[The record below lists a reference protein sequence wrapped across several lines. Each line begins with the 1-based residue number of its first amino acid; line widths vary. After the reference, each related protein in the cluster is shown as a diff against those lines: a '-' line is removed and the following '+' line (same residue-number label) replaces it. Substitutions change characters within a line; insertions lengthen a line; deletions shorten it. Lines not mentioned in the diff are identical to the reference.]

1 MSFFLLINQQYK
13 NIRDYFKLFMM
24 RPQINPA
31 VVVKLLG
38 DDIRQKYSEKILS
51 SPNMYEITLKNQI
64 LGKTL
69 FVCMNSFDF

>member
-1 MSFFLLINQQYK
+1 
-13 NIRDYFKLFMM
+13 MM